1 MYKVRRQVED
11 YLSLVYNRQSGVI
24 IMGVAKL
31 VLIACLLVS
40 GSMPTS
46 TAQAA
51 FIQRFDWSRT
61 DSASD
66 LWLDV
71 SLGQPL
77 VSWFNRTARPNDI
90 ARVEQAREIN
100 LLDEVTVGRK
110 LVVFKSF
117 AEAERLLPRIA
128 DRIDIIGYNL
138 EQGPMYA
145 PDEQADPVASVKR
158 MHELAQ
164 QYQLTL
170 AFGPDHDFAVSYGPL
185 VAPYVDI
192 FVLQV
197 QRVQTEPAT
206 VYDFALPLIK
216 ELRQAN
222 PDLQVSVQVRTE
234 GNVVAIAD
242 LIDSIKDSLDGVSIL
257 TSPET
262 VDVAEALVTELRTRE
277 SATSGSTAIQATLA
291 AQTEPG
297 AKPVSGQETSQ
308 PWPKGIIGILMVGAA
323 AGALAGGVA
332 GALTCAA
339 RSRSARK

>member
-1 MYKVRRQVED
+1 LKIIH
-11 YLSLVYNRQSGVI
+11 LWSIIAKSGVI
-24 IMGVAKL
+24 IMWAIKL
-31 VLIACLLVS
+31 ALIASLLIP
-40 GSMPTS
+40 GSLSTS

-51 FIQRFDWSRT
+51 FIQRFDWSRA
-61 DSASD
+61 DSGGD

-77 VSWFNRTARPNDI
+77 VDWFNRTARPNDI
-90 ARVEQAREIN
+90 ARVDQIREIG

-110 LVVFKSF
+110 LVVFKSY
-117 AEAERLLPRIA
+117 ADAERLLPRIA

-138 EQGPMYA
+138 EHGPMY
-145 PDEQADPVASVKR
+145 PWDEQADPVGSVKR
-158 MHELAQ
+158 MHDLAQ
-164 QYQLTL
+164 QYNLTL
-170 AFGPDHDFAVSYGPL
+170 AFGPDHDFALSYGPS

-206 VYDFALPLIK
+206 VSDFALPLIK

-222 PDLQVSVQVRTE
+222 PDVQVSVQVRTE
-234 GNVVAIAD
+234 GDVVAIAD
-242 LIDSIKDSLDGVSIL
+242 LIDSISDSLDGVSIL

-262 VDVAEALVTELRTRE
+262 VDIAEALVTELRTRN
-277 SATSGSTAIQATLA
+277 SARLGSTDIPATLA
-291 AQTEPG
+291 IQTEPG
-297 AKPVSGQETSQ
+297 PEPAQDTS
-308 PWPKGIIGILMVGAA
+308 PSWPPGVVGVLILGAA

-332 GALTCAA
+332 ATLICAS